1 MTIVQ
6 KIMKAGDL
14 PPELAKAFSDP
25 NVDVQV
31 VVREVDKE
39 LAGARSI
46 DQVMDVI
53 SKRAAERGLT
63 PELLREIL
71 NER

>member
-25 NVDVQV
+25 NADVQV
-31 VVREVDKE
+31 VVREVDRE
-39 LAGARSI
+39 LASAKST
-46 DQVMDVI
+46 DEVMDLI
-53 SKRAAERGLT
+53 SARAEERGLT